1 MNFLTDQRVIVTL
14 RSLYRTAKT
23 PAKRRDSIRKHST
36 ERDPMRMNAT
46 PFRTL
51 LALVSIAAVA
61 TGCVTAKPTETEA
74 GSATAAAPAPAVS
87 MAPAVVAAVAKPD
100 DWCDR
105 YPDSFECEDASA
117 KATTSDDWC
126 ARYPDSFVCKDED
139 VAEKTTTSDDWC
151 ARYPDSFVCQEE
163 VAAGQTSTEDWC
175 SRYPDSFVCKAEAPV
190 PAISAYVVQAG
201 DHLWGISSQPKV
213 YGDPYQ
219 WPLLFKRNRAEIT
232 DADLIYPG
240 QMIQIE
246 RDMSDAQIQEAI
258 DHARSRGAWVLGV
271 VEGSDLRY
279 LQAAGSAD
287 AANAT
292 AEQAAAMIAQAGVDL
307 KAAKAA
313 KGEWRI
319 LDSATGGSAVPI
331 SKALKAAQKLLDE
344 GDAAE
349 AYRLAQRVSESAQLG
364 VAQSAEQASAAPS
377 YN

>member
-1 MNFLTDQRVIVTL
+1 
-14 RSLYRTAKT
+14 
-23 PAKRRDSIRKHST
+23 
-36 ERDPMRMNAT
+36 MRMNAT
-46 PFRTL
+46 PIRTL

-126 ARYPDSFVCKDED
+126 ARYPDSFVC
-139 VAEKTTTSDDWC
+139 
-151 ARYPDSFVCQEE
+151 QEE

-213 YGDPYQ
+213 YSDPYQ

-279 LQAAGSAD
+279 LQAAGSTD
-287 AANAT
+287 ATNAT
-292 AEQAAAMIAQAGVDL
+292 AEQAAAMIAQAGADL
-307 KAAKAA
+307 KSAKAE

-319 LDSATGGSAVPI
+319 LDSAIGGSAVPI
-331 SKALKAAQKLLDE
+331 SKALKVAQKLLDE

>member
-1 MNFLTDQRVIVTL
+1 
-14 RSLYRTAKT
+14 
-23 PAKRRDSIRKHST
+23 
-36 ERDPMRMNAT
+36 MRMNAT
-46 PFRTL
+46 PIRTL
-51 LALVSIAAVA
+51 LALVSIAVVA

-87 MAPAVVAAVAKPD
+87 MAPAVVASVDKPD

-117 KATTSDDWC
+117 K
-126 ARYPDSFVCKDED
+126 V
-139 VAEKTTTSDDWC
+139 TTSDDWC

-175 SRYPDSFVCKAEAPV
+175 SRYPDSFVCKTEAPV

-219 WPLLFKRNRAEIT
+219 WPLLFKRNRADIT

-258 DHARSRGAWVLGV
+258 DHARSRGAWTLGV

-279 LQAAGSAD
+279 LQAAGSTD

-292 AEQAAAMIAQAGVDL
+292 AEQAAAIIAQAGADL

-319 LDSATGGSAVPI
+319 LDSTTGGSAVPL
-331 SKALKAAQKLLDE
+331 SKALKVAQKLLDG
-344 GDAAE
+344 GDASE
-349 AYRLAQRVSESAQLG
+349 AYRLAHRVSESAQLG
-364 VAQSAEQASAAPS
+364 VAQSAGQANAAPS

>member
-1 MNFLTDQRVIVTL
+1 
-14 RSLYRTAKT
+14 
-23 PAKRRDSIRKHST
+23 
-36 ERDPMRMNAT
+36 MRMNAT
-46 PFRTL
+46 PIRTL

-126 ARYPDSFVCKDED
+126 ARYPDSFVC
-139 VAEKTTTSDDWC
+139 
-151 ARYPDSFVCQEE
+151 QEE
-163 VAAGQTSTEDWC
+163 AAAGQTSTEDWC

-219 WPLLFKRNRAEIT
+219 WPLLFKRNRAEIA

-246 RDMSDAQIQEAI
+246 REMSDAQIQEAI

-279 LQAAGSAD
+279 LQAAGSTD

-292 AEQAAAMIAQAGVDL
+292 AEQAAAMIAQAGADL

>member
-1 MNFLTDQRVIVTL
+1 
-14 RSLYRTAKT
+14 
-23 PAKRRDSIRKHST
+23 
-36 ERDPMRMNAT
+36 MNAT
-46 PFRTL
+46 PIRTL

-126 ARYPDSFVCKDED
+126 ARYPDSFVC
-139 VAEKTTTSDDWC
+139 
-151 ARYPDSFVCQEE
+151 QEE

-213 YGDPYQ
+213 YSDPYQ

-279 LQAAGSAD
+279 LQAAGSTD
-287 AANAT
+287 ATNAT
-292 AEQAAAMIAQAGVDL
+292 AEQAAAMIAQAGADL
-307 KAAKAA
+307 KSAKAA

-319 LDSATGGSAVPI
+319 LDSAIGGSAVPI
-331 SKALKAAQKLLDE
+331 SKALKVAQKLLDE
-344 GDAAE
+344 GDPAE

>member
-1 MNFLTDQRVIVTL
+1 
-14 RSLYRTAKT
+14 
-23 PAKRRDSIRKHST
+23 
-36 ERDPMRMNAT
+36 MRMNAT
-46 PFRTL
+46 PIRTL

-126 ARYPDSFVCKDED
+126 ARH
-139 VAEKTTTSDDWC
+139 
-151 ARYPDSFVCQEE
+151 PDSFVCQEE

-213 YGDPYQ
+213 YSDPYQ

-279 LQAAGSAD
+279 LQAAGSTD
-287 AANAT
+287 ATNAT
-292 AEQAAAMIAQAGVDL
+292 AEQAAAMIAQAGADL
-307 KAAKAA
+307 KSAKAA

-319 LDSATGGSAVPI
+319 LDSAIGGSAVPI
-331 SKALKAAQKLLDE
+331 SKALKVAQKLLDE

-349 AYRLAQRVSESAQLG
+349 AYRLAQRVSESAELG

>member
-1 MNFLTDQRVIVTL
+1 
-14 RSLYRTAKT
+14 
-23 PAKRRDSIRKHST
+23 
-36 ERDPMRMNAT
+36 MNAT
-46 PFRTL
+46 PIRTL
-51 LALVSIAAVA
+51 LALVSIAALA

-87 MAPAVVAAVAKPD
+87 MAPAVVASVDKPD

-117 KATTSDDWC
+117 KA
-126 ARYPDSFVCKDED
+126 
-139 VAEKTTTSDDWC
+139 TTSDDWC

-219 WPLLFKRNRAEIT
+219 WPLLFKRNRADIT

-258 DHARSRGAWVLGV
+258 DHARSRGAWALGV

-279 LQAAGSAD
+279 LQAAGSTD

-307 KAAKAA
+307 DAAKAA

-319 LDSATGGSAVPI
+319 LDSATGGSAVPL
-331 SKALKAAQKLLDE
+331 SKALKAAQKLLDG
-344 GDAAE
+344 GDASE
-349 AYRLAQRVSESAQLG
+349 AYRLAHRVSESAQLG
-364 VAQSAEQASAAPS
+364 AAQSAGQANAAPS

>member
-1 MNFLTDQRVIVTL
+1 
-14 RSLYRTAKT
+14 
-23 PAKRRDSIRKHST
+23 
-36 ERDPMRMNAT
+36 MRMNAT
-46 PFRTL
+46 PIRTL

-126 ARYPDSFVCKDED
+126 ARYPDSFVC
-139 VAEKTTTSDDWC
+139 
-151 ARYPDSFVCQEE
+151 QEE

-213 YGDPYQ
+213 YSDPYQ

-279 LQAAGSAD
+279 LQAAGSTD
-287 AANAT
+287 ATNAT
-292 AEQAAAMIAQAGVDL
+292 AEQAAAMIAQAGADL
-307 KAAKAA
+307 KSAKAA

-319 LDSATGGSAVPI
+319 LDSAIGGSAVPI
-331 SKALKAAQKLLDE
+331 SKALKVAQKLLDE

-349 AYRLAQRVSESAQLG
+349 AYRLAQRVSESAELG

>member
-1 MNFLTDQRVIVTL
+1 
-14 RSLYRTAKT
+14 
-23 PAKRRDSIRKHST
+23 
-36 ERDPMRMNAT
+36 MRMNVT
-46 PFRTL
+46 PIRTL
-51 LALVSIAAVA
+51 LALVSVAVVA

-105 YPDSFECEDASA
+105 YPDSFECEDAA
-117 KATTSDDWC
+117 APVTAADDWC
-126 ARYPDSFVCKDED
+126 ERYPTSFICE
-139 VAEKTTTSDDWC
+139 
-151 ARYPDSFVCQEE
+151 EE
-163 VAAGQTSTEDWC
+163 VAAGQTSSEDWC
-175 SRYPDSFVCKAEAPV
+175 DRYPTSFLCQEEVPV
-190 PAISAYVVQAG
+190 PVISAYVVQAG

-219 WPLLFKRNRAEIT
+219 WPLLFKRNRADIM

-246 RDMSDAQIQEAI
+246 REMSDAQIQEAI

-279 LQAAGSAD
+279 LQAAGSTD
-287 AANAT
+287 AANAS
-292 AEQAAAMIAQAGVDL
+292 AEQAAATIAQAGADL

-319 LDSATGGSAVPI
+319 LDSATGGGAVPI

-349 AYRLAQRVSESAQLG
+349 AYRLAQRVSESAKLG

>member
-1 MNFLTDQRVIVTL
+1 
-14 RSLYRTAKT
+14 
-23 PAKRRDSIRKHST
+23 
-36 ERDPMRMNAT
+36 MRMNAT
-46 PFRTL
+46 PIRTL
-51 LALVSIAAVA
+51 LALVSIAVVA

-87 MAPAVVAAVAKPD
+87 LAPAVVASVDKPD

-105 YPDSFECEDASA
+105 YPDSFECEDAA
-117 KATTSDDWC
+117 APVTAPDDWC
-126 ARYPDSFVCKDED
+126 EKYPTSFMCQEEAAAVT
-139 VAEKTTTSDDWC
+139 APDDWC
-151 ARYPDSFVCQEE
+151 EKYPTSFICQEE
-163 VAAGQTSTEDWC
+163 VAAGQTSSEDWC
-175 SRYPDSFVCKAEAPV
+175 DRYPTSFLCQEEVPV
-190 PAISAYVVQAG
+190 PVISAYVVQAG

-219 WPLLFKRNRAEIT
+219 WPLLFKRNRADIT

-279 LQAAGSAD
+279 LQAAGSTD

-292 AEQAAAMIAQAGVDL
+292 AEQAAAMIAQAGADL

-319 LDSATGGSAVPI
+319 LDAATGGSAVPL
-331 SKALKAAQKLLDE
+331 SKALKAAQKLLDG
-344 GDAAE
+344 GDASE
-349 AYRLAQRVSESAQLG
+349 AYRLAQRVSESAKLG
-364 VAQSAEQASAAPS
+364 AAQSAEQASAAPT

>member
-1 MNFLTDQRVIVTL
+1 
-14 RSLYRTAKT
+14 
-23 PAKRRDSIRKHST
+23 
-36 ERDPMRMNAT
+36 MRMNAT
-46 PFRTL
+46 PIRTL

-126 ARYPDSFVCKDED
+126 ARYPDSFVC
-139 VAEKTTTSDDWC
+139 
-151 ARYPDSFVCQEE
+151 EE
-163 VAAGQTSTEDWC
+163 EAAAGQTSTEDWC
-175 SRYPDSFVCKAEAPV
+175 SRYPDSFVCKAEVPMPV
-190 PAISAYVVQAG
+190 ISAYVVQAG

-219 WPLLFKRNRAEIT
+219 WPLLFKRNRTEIA

-246 RDMSDAQIQEAI
+246 REMSDAQIQEAI

-279 LQAAGSAD
+279 LQAAGSTD

-292 AEQAAAMIAQAGVDL
+292 AEQAAAMIAQAGADL